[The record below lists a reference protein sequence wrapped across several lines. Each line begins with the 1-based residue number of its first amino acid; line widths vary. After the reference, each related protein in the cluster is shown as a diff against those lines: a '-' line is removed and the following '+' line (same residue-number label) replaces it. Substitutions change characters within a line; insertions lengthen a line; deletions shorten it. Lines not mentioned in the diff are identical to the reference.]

1 MTITATVTGT
11 ISTKRVLTVDF
22 DIDGKICRYDFQN
35 RPDNHATLGTLQQQ
49 ADQSETD
56 CKDQW
61 PEWTTKPATEGATI
75 VSQALVGNDGTYDL
89 YNLVI
94 EWPIHG
100 GAAQITGIQVD
111 VPAGMSAE
119 EEQAVIDAAA
129 AQAVTA
135 FFVGKNIFDA

>member
-1 MTITATVTGT
+1 MAITATVIGT

-22 DIDGKICRYDFQN
+22 DIDGKVCRYDFQN
-35 RPDNHATLGTLQQQ
+35 RPDNHPTLGTLQQQ
-49 ADQSETD
+49 ANQSEID

-61 PEWTTKPATEGATI
+61 SEWTTHPAPEGATI
-75 VSQALVGNDGTYDL
+75 VSQVFEKNESGLDW

-94 EWPIHG
+94 QWPITD

-111 VPAGMSAE
+111 VPAGLSTE
-119 EEQAVIDAAA
+119 DEQAVIDAAA

-135 FFVGKNIFDA
+135 FFVSKNIFDA

>member
-1 MTITATVTGT
+1 MAITTTVTGT
-11 ISTKRVLTVDF
+11 ISHKRVIRVDF
-22 DIDGKICRYDFQN
+22 DIDGKVCRYDFQN
-35 RPDNHATLGTLQQQ
+35 RPQNHLTLGTLQQQ
-49 ADQSETD
+49 ADQSESD

-61 PEWTTKPATEGATI
+61 PEWTTKPSPEGATI

-100 GAAQITGIQVD
+100 GAAQIIGAQVD
-111 VPAGMSAE
+111 VPEGLSTE
-119 EEQAVIDAAA
+119 DEQAVLDAAA